1 MALFKENRF
10 KGIIYVAT
18 ALILLTFWQLYAKLV
33 FGMSLLTQIYTG
45 VSIATAYGYS
55 PIKVIRY
62 LILVLSS
69 WYYLFSSCPDEV
81 MHNCNCSYQLFYA
94 L

>member
-45 VSIATAYGYS
+45 VSIATAYGYG

-62 LILVLSS
+62 LILGVGPLA
-69 WYYLFSSCPDEV
+69 LFSLYWDCYTIMIGTDE
-81 MHNCNCSYQLFYA
+81 Y
-94 L
+94 